1 MSALPPK
8 ADIAKRAGNVRFVP
22 KADITNMKAS
32 QTAKPSVD
40 EARGR
45 DGTISTWSDSN
56 GAL

>member
-1 MSALPPK
+1 MSALP
-8 ADIAKRAGNVRFVP
+8 P

-45 DGTISTWSDSN
+45 DGTISNWSDSN